1 MRLDISKARKW
12 NMADT
17 VTSVRIAASAILV
30 FLTPISPAFLAVYT
44 LAGVTD
50 ALDGW
55 LARRAGTVSDFGAR
69 LDSIA
74 DLIFYGA
81 VLIRLVPILRQ
92 AMPGEI
98 WYVAAG
104 ALLLRLAAYCTAA
117 VKYRRFASLHTYMN
131 KLTGAAVF
139 LLPYILVFS
148 TGVVYGW
155 IICALGCAAS
165 SEELAIHLC
174 REEYC
179 ADIKTIFQK
188 ENHKC
193 A

>member
-1 MRLDISKARKW
+1 MRRDISKAYKW
-12 NMADT
+12 NTADT

-92 AMPGEI
+92 AMPKEI
-98 WYVAAG
+98 WYVAASV
-104 ALLLRLAAYCTAA
+104 LLLRLAAYCTAA

-174 REEYC
+174 REKYC

-193 A
+193 V